1 MNIGKRLMALRNAR
15 NLTQGDIERRTGLMR
30 CYVSRVENGHTI
42 PSLETLQ
49 RWAKALEVEVYQL
62 FFEGD
67 GRPEPAP
74 MGAMEVLDKRE
85 RQLLAFFRQADEA
98 DRQLMLDV
106 ARKMAKSR
114 PLTDAS

>member
-1 MNIGKRLMALRNAR
+1 MDIGKRLRALRDAR

-74 MGAMEVLDKRE
+74 MGAMEALDKRE
-85 RQLLAFFRQADEA
+85 RQLLAFFRQANEA

-106 ARKMAKSR
+106 ARKMAEKR
-114 PLTDAS
+114 A

>member
-1 MNIGKRLMALRNAR
+1 MNIGKRLRALRDAR

-74 MGAMEVLDKRE
+74 TGTMEAMDKTE

-106 ARKMAKSR
+106 ARKMAKKR
-114 PLTDAS
+114 A